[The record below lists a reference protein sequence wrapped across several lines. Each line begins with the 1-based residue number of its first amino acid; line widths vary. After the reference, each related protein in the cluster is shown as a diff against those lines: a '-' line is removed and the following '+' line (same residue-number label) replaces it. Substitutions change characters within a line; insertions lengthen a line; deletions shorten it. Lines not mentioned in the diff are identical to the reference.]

1 MKRLPFLTA
10 TLSSLAVLA
19 SCGMATSGD
28 NAQAQATGAA
38 GDVIRVMSGR
48 DLNSQEFGTFDRPW
62 AARFIPGTSLLFVTE
77 KPGTAKVVDTTNGE
91 IVEVTG
97 LPEVDYGGQ
106 GGLGDV
112 AFAPAETVADADGRT
127 IYLSWAEAGEGDTR
141 GAVVGMGTLSCA
153 MPGTCEII
161 GLTPIWRQAPKVT
174 GRGHYSHRITFSPD
188 GEYLFISSGDRQ
200 KMDPAQDV
208 TNTLGTIVR
217 LLPDGTPAPGNIA
230 KPANGQNPEIWSYGH
245 RNVLGLQFDAQGRL
259 WDLEHGP
266 AGGDELN
273 LVKQGANYGWPRVS
287 DGDHYNGTKIPR
299 HSTSDVYAK
308 PAISWNPVIAPGDFL
323 FYSGDM
329 FADWQ
334 GQAIIAAMDPAA
346 LVLVAIDGTT
356 AREVGRIGFEKR
368 LREVVQAADGAI
380 WVLEDGEGGRLLRL
394 TPG

>member
-38 GDVIRVMSGR
+38 GEVIRVMSGR
-48 DLNSQEFGTFDRPW
+48 DLKSQEFGAFDRPW
-62 AARFIPGTSLLFVTE
+62 AADFIPGTDLLFVTE
-77 KPGTAKVVDTTNGE
+77 KPGTAKVVDTATGE
-91 IVEVTG
+91 VVPVTG

-112 AFAPAETVADADGRT
+112 AFMPTQSSATRERST
-127 IYLSWAEAGEGDTR
+127 IYLSWAEAGTDDTR
-141 GAVVGMGTLSCA
+141 GAAVGRGTLACGA
-153 MPGTCEII
+153 DACQID
-161 GLTPIWRQAPKVT
+161 GLQVIWRQAPKVS
-174 GRGHYSHRITFSPD
+174 GRGHYSHRITFSPN
-188 GEYLFISSGDRQ
+188 GQYLFISSGDRQ
-200 KMDPAQDV
+200 KMEPAQDV

-217 LLPDGTPAPGNIA
+217 LLPDGSPAPGNIA
-230 KPANGQNPEIWSYGH
+230 SPANAQHPEIWSYGH

-299 HSTSDVYAK
+299 HSTSDLYAK

-329 FADWQ
+329 FVDWQ

-346 LVLVAIDGTT
+346 LVRVAIDGTT

-368 LREVVQAADGAI
+368 LREVVQGRDGAI
-380 WVLEDGEGGRLLRL
+380 WVLEDGEDGRLLRL

>member
-38 GDVIRVMSGR
+38 GEVIRVMSGR
-48 DLNSQEFGTFDRPW
+48 DLNSQEFGAFDRPW
-62 AARFIPGTSLLFVTE
+62 AADFIPGTDLLFVTE
-77 KPGTAKVVDTTNGE
+77 KPGTAKVIDTATGK
-91 IVEVTG
+91 IMAVTG

-112 AFAPAETVADADGRT
+112 AFMPTQSSATRERST
-127 IYLSWAEAGEGDTR
+127 IYLSWAEAGTDDTR
-141 GAVVGMGTLSCA
+141 GAVVGRGTLACGA
-153 MPGTCEII
+153 DACRID
-161 GLTPIWRQAPKVT
+161 GLQVIWRQTPKVT

-217 LLPDGTPAPGNIA
+217 LLPDGFPAPGNIA

-273 LVKQGANYGWPRVS
+273 LVKQGANFGWPRVS

-368 LREVVQAADGAI
+368 LREVVQGPDGAI
-380 WVLEDGEGGRLLRL
+380 WVLEDGEDGRLLRL
-394 TPG
+394 APG